1 MVWRELNK
9 MMEIK
14 HLAYVWHPLIQ
25 KKCLNS
31 TCSSVSGSGDL
42 AMNKVDLVL
51 LSWSAWYIVVVV
63 AELVSVIA
71 PHCWL
76 ICVVCGV
83 WAWNS
88 RSSKLLEMDTLFY
101 TFNLID
107 SSSPSIAFSLIVHKT
122 ESGILEVYHH
132 FSSSVIYMWQTRKHY
147 I

>member
-14 HLAYVWHPLIQ
+14 RSACVCHPLIQ
-25 KKCLNS
+25 KKYLNS
-31 TCSSVSGSGDL
+31 TCSCVSGSGDL

-51 LSWSAWYIVVVV
+51 LSWSTWYIVAV

-71 PHCWL
+71 LHHWL
-76 ICVVCGV
+76 IRVVCGV

-88 RSSKLLEMDTLFY
+88 RSYKLLEMDAPFY

-107 SSSPSIAFSLIVHKT
+107 SSSPSTAFSLIVHKT
-122 ESGILEVYHH
+122 ESRILEVYHH
-132 FSSSVIYMWQTRKHY
+132 FSSSVIHMWQTWKHY